1 MTMRNAGVMM
11 AIVAALTAA
20 PGARAATPAGT
31 RIANTAHLTLLLAGD
46 VPLAIDS
53 NTVSITVD
61 PLVDAAIAAERPTV
75 EIGAQPQPVSF
86 VVGNPGNAATT
97 YRIDARTDRDTV
109 SVALIAVDADGD
121 GDGRYD
127 PARDPATTSVTLA
140 PGANQRIFVLTTG
153 TAADGTIITATAI
166 ADASA
171 GTMLGTTGGRATAD
185 VRLIAP
191 GAAPAAQLEKAQSVA
206 SPGGGTRAVRGAIVT
221 YTLTARFTRACA
233 AVDLSD
239 TVPAGTRFVPGSIA
253 LDDQPLSDAAD
264 GDAGRLDGDTVRVA
278 LGDMTA
284 GAVRTIRFNAIIL

>member
-1 MTMRNAGVMM
+1 MTMRSAGVMM
-11 AIVAALTAA
+11 AIVAGLTAA
-20 PGARAATPAGT
+20 PGAQAATPAGT
-31 RIANTAHLTLLLAGD
+31 RIANTAHLTLMLAGD
-46 VPLAIDS
+46 APLTIDS

-75 EIGAQPQPVSF
+75 EIGAQPQPVPF

-109 SVALIAVDADGD
+109 GVALIAVDAD

-153 TAADGTIITATAI
+153 TAADGATITATAI
-166 ADASA
+166 ADAPA
-171 GTMLGTTGGRATAD
+171 GTMLGTTGGRAAAD